1 MSDDL
6 PPSASPEGFD
16 LPPPPPPPE
25 LEEKEIADVPEE
37 SFEEINNSIDQLLSG
52 ISSPPTNSSEKVPV
66 PPPLPPGLEVPVP
79 PPLPPGLEVPVP
91 PPLPPGLEVPVPPI
105 PPTESGALSTPSTT
119 VNVENQVNLNE
130 TSSDMVDIETTES
143 DEKSLSDNL
152 AVFDMSENTKSTESS
167 NLEKELQDE
176 PESISPHHLRPS
188 TEVDSIPGDKLHA
201 ILKEKEKIL

>member
-1 MSDDL
+1 M
-6 PPSASPEGFD
+6 
-16 LPPPPPPPE
+16 
-25 LEEKEIADVPEE
+25 EEKEIADVPEE

-52 ISSPPTNSSEKVPV
+52 ISSPPTNSSEIPV

-105 PPTESGALSTPSTT
+105 PPTESGALSTPSTP

-201 ILKEKEKIL
+201 ILKEKEKFFSECKRRITQTNY

>member
-6 PPSASPEGFD
+6 PPLR
-16 LPPPPPPPE
+16 LPQKVLISPPPPPPE

-52 ISSPPTNSSEKVPV
+52 ISSPPTNSSNSGTSTVTSRPRSSGTSTV
-66 PPPLPPGLEVPVP
+66 TSRPRSSGTSTVTSRPRSSGA
-79 PPLPPGLEVPVP
+79 
-91 PPLPPGLEVPVPPI
+91 PI
-105 PPTESGALSTPSTT
+105 PPTESGALSTPSTP

-176 PESISPHHLRPS
+176 PESISPIISVLPLKLIQYLEINYMQYLR
-188 TEVDSIPGDKLHA
+188 K
-201 ILKEKEKIL
+201 KKIL